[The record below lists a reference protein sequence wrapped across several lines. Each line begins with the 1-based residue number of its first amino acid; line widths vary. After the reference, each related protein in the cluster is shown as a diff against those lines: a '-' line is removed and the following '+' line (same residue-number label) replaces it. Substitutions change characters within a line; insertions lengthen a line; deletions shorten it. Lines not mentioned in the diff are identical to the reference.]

1 MPTPY
6 RPPSSRTFYPS
17 IHLTHHGRW
26 YHLAILRRPTGVG
39 LATIDGWAKS
49 RKRNSQLS
57 IVSNALDVE
66 KEAFATYR
74 RSFHIPDRELPD
86 AVRAQERL
94 TALVEASR
102 LLSLRDNLRM
112 QHTADADVDE
122 LRQRHSVM
130 CSLMG
135 EAHKTMIAHPD
146 TGSEG
151 DFQRAVDDGLWTPFL
166 IDPVDESRLFALSK
180 NMVGSF
186 DSSPAFKASA
196 GATELAA
203 KQVMSAVPLLPG
215 IPISLFPD
223 DMGSD

>member
-1 MPTPY
+1 MLLVHESRSCIVPHVHAFMPTPY
-6 RPPSSRTFYPS
+6 RPPSSRTFYPA

-180 NMVGSF
+180 NMVG
-186 DSSPAFKASA
+186 
-196 GATELAA
+196 
-203 KQVMSAVPLLPG
+203 
-215 IPISLFPD
+215 
-223 DMGSD
+223 